1 MCLERTLDG
10 RGEYLIKRFELDTVC
25 VLFDISRTHILL
37 LDGRKLHLIN
47 METMNIET
55 SILPLDCGDLQ
66 EIAWSS
72 KLNVFLLLTSDQL
85 YQTGTK
91 HLHPIPIRQIQV
103 R

>member
-1 MCLERTLDG
+1 
-10 RGEYLIKRFELDTVC
+10 
-25 VLFDISRTHILL
+25 
-37 LDGRKLHLIN
+37 

-72 KLNVFLLLTSDQL
+72 KLNVFLLLTTNQL
-85 YQTGTK
+85 YKTSTK
-91 HLHPIPIRQIQV
+91 NLHPTPIHQIQV

>member
-1 MCLERTLDG
+1 
-10 RGEYLIKRFELDTVC
+10 
-25 VLFDISRTHILL
+25 
-37 LDGRKLHLIN
+37 

-72 KLNVFLLLTSDQL
+72 KLNAFLLLTTDQL

-91 HLHPIPIRQIQV
+91 HLHPIPIHQIQV
-103 R
+103 RSFFLK